1 MISST
6 NFGSALLAVIIA
18 GGTAMTASAAT
29 VETRKVRDWELSAYT
44 NDETGKFSHCG
55 LYAYYRNEV
64 LLILSLE
71 PNGDM
76 TIGFTSDNFKFEPKV
91 QVPAKVAVDGRVIGE
106 QGYTVDEQHVN
117 VFVGDSPRIMRRLKR
132 GLRVTVDFG
141 HEQYRFDLK
150 NSSAGLA
157 EIQACVKQH
166 VRAGTTSKP
175 AATAEPEPEAA
186 AAETNTP
193 SLEERLE
200 GSILAANLLARLGID
215 GWRLVDK
222 SAAPDWAASHEIYWS
237 GRDILGTVQVIRAEE
252 RGSDLQTIREAILG
266 DDASNCGG
274 AFMSGT
280 TEGTTNEG
288 KSRHFYTSC
297 TATSS
302 DWRAYYSVVPR
313 PAGGHI
319 VYTSA
324 ALGEHLAKADDVGLR
339 ISRVAHDVVQER
351 GAP

>member
-1 MISST
+1 MISSSK
-6 NFGSALLAVIIA
+6 FGNILLASLIA
-18 GGTAMTASAAT
+18 GGTALTASAAT

-44 NDETGKFSHCG
+44 NDDTGEFSHCG

-76 TIGFTSDNFKFEPKV
+76 TVGFTSDNFKFEPNV
-91 QVPAKVAVDGRVIGE
+91 RIPAKVTVDGRVIGE
-106 QGYTVDEQHVN
+106 EGYTVDAGHVN
-117 VFVGDSPRIMRRLKR
+117 VFVGNSPRVMRRLKR
-132 GLRVTVDFG
+132 GLRITVDFG
-141 HEQYRFDLK
+141 NDQFRFDLK
-150 NSSAGLA
+150 NSSAGLS

-175 AATAEPEPEAA
+175 ATAETPAPERGM
-186 AAETNTP
+186 P
-193 SLEERLE
+193 STEERLE
-200 GSILAANLLARLGID
+200 GAILAANLLARLGID
-215 GWRLVDK
+215 SWRLLDK
-222 SAAPDWAASHEIYWS
+222 SASPDWAQSHEVFWS
-237 GRDILGTVQVIRAEE
+237 SQDIIGTVQVIRAEE
-252 RGSDLQTIREAILG
+252 QGSDLKSIREAILG

-280 TEGTTNEG
+280 TEGTNNEG
-288 KSRHFYTSC
+288 LSRHFYTSC

-302 DWRAYYSVVPR
+302 DWRAFYSVVPR

-319 VYTSA
+319 IYTSA
-324 ALGEHLAKADDVGLR
+324 AFGNQLAKADDVGVR
-339 ISRVAHDVVQER
+339 ISRVAHDVVKQR